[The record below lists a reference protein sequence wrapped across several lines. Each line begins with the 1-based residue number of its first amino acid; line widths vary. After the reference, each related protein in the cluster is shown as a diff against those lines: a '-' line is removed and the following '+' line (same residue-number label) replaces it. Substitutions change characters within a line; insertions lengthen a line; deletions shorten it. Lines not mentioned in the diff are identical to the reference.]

1 MRSIVGVIIAAMGA
15 LGLATSVNAVTPVKE
30 PFCQVAQ
37 DGVMN
42 CEYRTMEQCQA
53 AIAAIQGK
61 GGRCIANP
69 EQPTR

>member
-1 MRSIVGVIIAAMGA
+1 MRYLTGVIVASLSVA
-15 LGLATSVNAVTPVKE
+15 GLATNVSAVTPVKE

-37 DGVMN
+37 NGVMN

-53 AIAAIQGK
+53 AIKGK
-61 GGRCIANP
+61 AEQCVANP

>member
-1 MRSIVGVIIAAMGA
+1 MRSLIGVIVASLSVA
-15 LGLATSVNAVTPVKE
+15 GLATNVNAVTPVKE

-37 DGVMN
+37 TGVMN

-53 AIAAIQGK
+53 AIKGK
-61 GGRCIANP
+61 PDRCVANP